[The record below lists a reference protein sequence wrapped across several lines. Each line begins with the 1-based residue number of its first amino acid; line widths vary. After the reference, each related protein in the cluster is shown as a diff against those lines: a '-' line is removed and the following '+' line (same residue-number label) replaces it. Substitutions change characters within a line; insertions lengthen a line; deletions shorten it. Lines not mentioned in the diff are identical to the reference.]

1 MELDELKRQIVESDL
16 PDEQKL
22 DAAVD
27 IETIKDQL
35 AKPSPDPVVTGR
47 LWDRVE
53 QAAVLAGLAEFASTV
68 GHLVAPL
75 VS

>member
-1 MELDELKRQIVESDL
+1 
-16 PDEQKL
+16 
-22 DAAVD
+22 VD
-27 IETIKDQL
+27 IETIKDQI

-53 QAAVLAGLAEFASTV
+53 QAAVLAGLAESASTV
-68 GHLVAPL
+68 GHLIAPL